1 MRRVHHLLFLL
12 AACGGSSHDTPMAD
26 APQGDGSGSGSAGCP
41 RMPGADDK
49 PRHVVVSHPY
59 DDSGNGAPVFEVLD
73 LSETGEL
80 TRAQPPRLF
89 SLAKRASF
97 GTVELTPDGRV
108 GVVALEDGTV
118 GAFELADDGSVT
130 VTEMGKQGAGY
141 IEKLVMSPQGDRVW
155 GLDPDTVGNHGGVY
169 EFGIGC
175 DGTLEDHGAI
185 VTGDVPR
192 ALVLAGSQAVLT
204 ARSVFDQ
211 TPGAN
216 DTHLLDWSSMPTALA
231 SVDAFPGV
239 DSSGLDAAI
248 VGGAALTSDGKAVL
262 IGDTAAADL
271 SNTPNRVAVV
281 SVGAG
286 TLTPVTVLSP
296 LEDPESIV
304 TSPYGNVAVASSAFG
319 DALFVIDDQ
328 GGWRIRGQVTYTG
341 GHPQLPGDMVE
352 LHRGGLLGHVFVS
365 ENVAIRHLVFH
376 QDGSVED
383 LGTLDFGDAL
393 SAINGVIGVTP

>member
-1 MRRVHHLLFLL
+1 
-12 AACGGSSHDTPMAD
+12 
-26 APQGDGSGSGSAGCP
+26 
-41 RMPGADDK
+41 MPGADDK

-59 DDSGNGAPVFEVLD
+59 DDAGNGAPVFEVLD
-73 LSETGEL
+73 LSQDGVL
-80 TRAQPPRLF
+80 TRAQPPRTFMLG
-89 SLAKRASF
+89 KRASF
-97 GTVELTPDGRV
+97 GTVEFTPDGQV

-118 GAFELADDGSVT
+118 GAFVLADDGSVT
-130 VTEMGKQGAGY
+130 VTEMGKQSAGY
-141 IEKLVMSPQGDRVW
+141 IEKLVMSPAGDRVW

-169 EFGIGC
+169 ELGIRC

-192 ALVLAGSQAVLT
+192 ALVLDGQFAILA

-216 DTHLLDWSSMPTALA
+216 DVHLLKWSSMPTAIA
-231 SVDAFPGV
+231 SADAFPGV
-239 DSSGLDAAI
+239 GTDGLDAAI
-248 VGGAALTSDGKAVL
+248 VGGAAATSDGTYVL

-271 SNTPNRVAVV
+271 SNTPNRVAIV
-281 SVGAG
+281 SPNSNS
-286 TLTPVTVLSP
+286 LTPVAVVSP

-304 TSPYGNVAVASSAFG
+304 TSPYGHVAVASSAFG

-328 GGWRIRGQVTYTG
+328 GGWRIRGEVTYTG
-341 GHPQLPGDMVE
+341 GRPQLPGDMVE
-352 LHRGGLLGHVFVS
+352 LHRGAVLGHVLVS
-365 ENVAIRHLVFH
+365 ENVAIRQLVFH

-383 LGTLDFGDAL
+383 LGTLDFGDGL